1 MFRRRDLICAVA
13 GVLLCWSGAALAQ
26 AQTQAFPG
34 VGRDATPAEIE
45 AWDIDVRPDFRGLP
59 KGSGNVTDGQ
69 DLWEAKCAS
78 CHGVFGESNQVFTPI
93 IGGTTAADVKNGR
106 VANLLRPD
114 YPQRTTFMKVP
125 TLSTLFDYVRRAMPW
140 NEPKSLSNDEVYAV
154 LAFMLNLA
162 DVVPNDFV
170 LSDANIRDIQA
181 KMPNRDGMTTRHAFW
196 PGAGF
201 DTEQVKP
208 DVQAEPCVKNCRT
221 TVAVTSQLPDYA
233 LSSHGNLAA
242 QQRRIG
248 PTRGNMTG
256 DEDPDAVVDESS
268 PELKLAQASGCMA
281 CHGINNKVVGPSYA
295 DIAMKY
301 RGKSDLDSLIVKV
314 LQGGEGVWGQLPMP
328 PQVDVKESDARIL
341 VAWILAGAPAR

>member
-1 MFRRRDLICAVA
+1 MFRRRELFAAVA
-13 GVLLCWSGAALAQ
+13 AVLLGWSDAASAQ
-26 AQTQAFPG
+26 GFPG
-34 VGRDATPAEIE
+34 VGRSATPAEIE
-45 AWDIDVRPDFRGLP
+45 AWDIDVRPDFLGLP
-59 KGSGNVTDGQ
+59 KGSGSVADGQ
-69 DLWEAKCAS
+69 EIWEAKCAS

-93 IGGTTAADVKNGR
+93 IGGTSAADVKTGR

-140 NEPKSLSNDEVYAV
+140 NEPKSLSNDEVYAT

-162 DVVPNDFV
+162 DVVPEDFV
-170 LSDANIRDIQA
+170 LSDANVREIQA

-201 DTEQVKP
+201 GTEQVRP
-208 DVQAEPCVKNCRT
+208 DIQAEPCLKDCRPSVT
-221 TVAVTSQLPDYA
+221 VTSSLPDYA
-233 LSSHGNLAA
+233 ISSHGNLAA

-248 PTRGNMTG
+248 PTRGRMTG
-256 DEDPDAVVDESS
+256 DQDPDAVVDDAS

-281 CHGINNKVVGPSYA
+281 CHAINNKVVGPSYA

-301 RGKSDLDSLIVKV
+301 RGISDPESLTLKIR
-314 LQGGEGVWGQLPMP
+314 QGGEGVWGQLPMP
-328 PQVDVKESDARIL
+328 PQVDVTENDARIL
-341 VAWILAGAPAR
+341 ALWILAGAPAR